1 MQSKSQSLPINSY
14 DFSLNNL
21 SALTINLFRSLRPAQ
36 WSKNLLLFAGLI
48 FSHNL
53 FSMANTLKVVLG
65 FTIFCF
71 LSGCIY
77 IINDLVD
84 LDKDRYHPVKRYRPL
99 AAGKVTPSLALQ
111 FATSVF
117 VISSIS
123 AYFLDSFFA
132 LICLVYVTLMVSY
145 SLLLKNIV
153 ILDVIIIA
161 MGFVLRAVAGAVL
174 IDVEIS
180 PWLLVCTL
188 FLALFLAVAKRRHEL
203 TLLAHNAAN
212 HRDSLSAYSTTLL
225 DQMIAVVTTSTLI
238 AYTLYTLA
246 PRTREIVG
254 TPNLAITLPFVIY
267 GIFRYLYLI
276 YQKNEGGSPEILIFS
291 DKSLMI
297 DLILWV
303 IVVIMVL
310 YFK

>member
-1 MQSKSQSLPINSY
+1 MQSKSQSIQLNGY
-14 DFSLNNL
+14 DFSISKISTLAIDL
-21 SALTINLFRSLRPAQ
+21 IKSLRPAQ
-36 WSKNLLLFAGLI
+36 WSKNLLLFAGLT

-53 FSMANTLKVVLG
+53 FSMAIILKVVLG

-84 LDKDRYHPVKRYRPL
+84 LDKDRYHPIKCHRPL
-99 AAGKVTPSLALQ
+99 AAGKLTPILAIQ
-111 FATSVF
+111 FTISVF

-132 LICLVYVTLMVSY
+132 MICLVYVTLMVSY
-145 SLLLKNIV
+145 SLLLKNIA

-161 MGFVLRAVAGAVL
+161 IGFVLRAVAGAVL

-188 FLALFLAVAKRRHEL
+188 FLSLFLALAKRRHEM
-203 TLLAHNAAN
+203 TLLAHNATN
-212 HRDSLSAYSTTLL
+212 HRDSLSAYNTTLL
-225 DQMIAVVTTSTLI
+225 DQMIVIVTTSTLL

-246 PRTREIVG
+246 PRTKEIVG
-254 TPNLAITLPFVIY
+254 TSNLFITIPFVLY

-276 YQKNEGGSPEILIFS
+276 YHKNEGGRPEILIFS

-297 DLILWV
+297 NLILWV
-303 IVVIMVL
+303 IFVIMVL